1 METSSKII
9 IGVCLFVVVVL
20 AIVLPLVLLTQ
31 KDKLPT
37 ISPSP
42 SPSPS
47 PTPTPPSVV
56 IESGTTPFSVRGT
69 SFTQKF
75 SYTQPFINTPT
86 VDSLSV
92 VNSTDFGTGGI
103 TVIGSG
109 YNETKGTATFTFAN
123 YPLAV
128 GNELIID
135 SFFDSVSIGKSTNG
149 TMYVLAAGNNV
160 MKIFYS
166 TDFKGGVWNSV
177 PDISA
182 PNYAF
187 SSRMYQSRTV
197 IGALWASNT
206 GLYGRRSSDGTTFD
220 TVTNFISH
228 PLSAFYNISLAV
240 SPLNNGGL
248 YICTCNTFEQ
258 QIWVSYSSDDGVTW
272 AHNPLGITA
281 GAVKNNQPVIFFTN
295 DTDLIQV
302 SSTNA
307 QTIQLNHFNGDTN
320 TWSDG
325 GALPGAPVGVSPL
338 FVSGCMVG
346 NFPAVI
352 YSDQSSKQMYF
363 VKATSVDGSTW
374 GTHVG
379 LPPPFTQ
386 QTEHIF
392 IGMSGGVPWVV
403 IGNDDKN
410 VYFTFNSQEDGQGTW
425 SEWSGSIGTV
435 NNALVQSSLGV
446 SYDNPEG
453 VAFVNVFSDFRYNF
467 IPTHGTIDW
476 FVTGQIA

>member
-1 METSSKII
+1 
-9 IGVCLFVVVVL
+9 VVVML

-31 KDKLPT
+31 KDDVLPT
-37 ISPSP
+37 ISAT
-42 SPSPS
+42 
-47 PTPTPPSVV
+47 PTPTLTVV

-69 SFTQKF
+69 SFTQTF

-86 VDSLSV
+86 VDSVSV
-92 VNSTDFGTGGI
+92 VNSTYFGTGGI
-103 TVIGSG
+103 TVIGSDN
-109 YNETKGTATFTFAN
+109 NETKGTATFAFAN
-123 YPLAV
+123 YPVALP
-128 GNELIID
+128 GNQLITNID
-135 SFFDSVSIGKSTNG
+135 SNTFTSVSIGKSTNG
-149 TMYVLAAGNNV
+149 TMYAIVNASNV
-160 MKIFYS
+160 MSIFYS
-166 TDFKGGVWNSV
+166 TDFKGGVWNSI

-182 PNYAF
+182 PNF
-187 SSRMYQSRTV
+187 VFCSRMYQSRTV
-197 IGALWASNT
+197 IGALWAGT
-206 GLYGRRSSDGTTFD
+206 DGLHGRRSSDGTTFD
-220 TVTNFISH
+220 TVTDFTAH
-228 PLSAFYNISLAV
+228 PLSAFSFYNISLAV

-248 YICTCNTFEQ
+248 YICTSNTYEQ
-258 QIWVSYSSDDGVTW
+258 QIWVSYSTDDGVTW
-272 AHNPLGITA
+272 THNPLGITA

-338 FVSGCMVG
+338 YVSGCMVG

-352 YSDQSSKQMYF
+352 YSDLPSKQMYF

-386 QTEHIF
+386 HSEHIF
-392 IGMSGGVPWVV
+392 IGMSGGVPWIV
-403 IGNDDKN
+403 IGNEDRN

-425 SEWSGSIGTV
+425 SEWSGSIGTL
-435 NNALVQSSLGV
+435 NNSLIQRLGV

-453 VAFVNVFSDFRYNF
+453 VAFVNLDSDLRYNF

-476 FVTGQIA
+476 VVTGQIA